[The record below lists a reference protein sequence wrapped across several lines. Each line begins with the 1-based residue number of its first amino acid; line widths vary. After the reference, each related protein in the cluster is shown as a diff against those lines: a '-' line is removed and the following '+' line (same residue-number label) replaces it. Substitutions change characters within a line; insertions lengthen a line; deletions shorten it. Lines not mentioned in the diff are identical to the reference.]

1 MIEGLAIEGLPPDE
15 SLCQCPPGNVTA
27 ERMKKMTI
35 RQGAIA
41 LCALGAMLFAMPAGP
56 AAQQEEQ
63 EQASP
68 EASETMRP
76 RPDLSQID
84 QIRFLTDSDYP
95 PFNYLDEEGALTGF
109 NVDLARALCEELVVD
124 CDVRSVDWSQ
134 LVTALENGET
144 DAVVASIRVS
154 RENLV
159 QLDFTDAYYHMPARF
174 VALKEKPFQDTSPE
188 ALTARRIAVVAG
200 TAHQAYLKDFF
211 SGSQIVTFESNIKAE
226 EALRAGEVDL
236 VFGDGIALMFW
247 LNGTASENCC
257 EFRGGAYSDSKY
269 FGEGIGIAVR
279 RGNRQLRTVLDY
291 GLERLRINGR
301 LEELYLRYFPLSFF

>member
-1 MIEGLAIEGLPPDE
+1 
-15 SLCQCPPGNVTA
+15 
-27 ERMKKMTI
+27 
-35 RQGAIA
+35 
-41 LCALGAMLFAMPAGP
+41 MLLAMPDGP

-68 EASETMRP
+68 DASRTMRP

-109 NVDLARALCEELVVD
+109 NVDLARALCEELVVE

-174 VALKEKPFQDTSPE
+174 VALKEKPFKDTSPE
-188 ALTARRIAVVAG
+188 ALTAQKIAVVAG

-211 SGSQIVTFESNIKAE
+211 SGSQIVTFERNAKAE
-226 EALRAGEVDL
+226 EALRAGDVDL
-236 VFGDGIALMFW
+236 VFGDGIGLMFW

-279 RGNRQLRTVLDY
+279 RGNRQLRAVLDY